1 MKMRQKNSQNLELEI
16 QNLKNQLEKQKTRV
30 ALMDKIIQ
38 GMHSTL
44 VLDDILQIAVNEL
57 HKALNVSRCLIF
69 RPNPEKQ
76 MVAEHISEATIEGN
90 SLIGIKCNFYSYY
103 NQLLSQGEAWE
114 FTTVNDE
121 ELPEI
126 IKDSAKSCNIS
137 AALIVPLLHQNR
149 YIGGISLHQ
158 CDRDREW
165 QTDEIEFVKI
175 IATHCALAIHQAEL
189 YQQLEN
195 RAFLLITEMQNI
207 KETKRLQKERDRFFN
222 HSLDLMVIADFN
234 GYFQQINPAWTKT
247 LGYSLEELQG
257 KHYSEF
263 LHPEDWETVKIIES
277 QKNSGEPIISL
288 QNRYLSKK
296 GFYCWLSWNI
306 IFFPEERLMYGFAR
320 DINEHKH
327 TENLLHQL
335 NEELESRV
343 QIRSNTLKE
352 LNQILLAE
360 IADRKIAQQKLLET
374 QEQLQ
379 AILDYS
385 PTVIYLTDLNHK
397 YLLINRKYENLIQA
411 KSENVIGKNIYEF
424 FPQKIADTFVAN
436 NQKVIETKTSIEI
449 EEIIPQSDGIHT
461 YLSIKFPL
469 RNSKGVIYAVCGIST
484 NITDR
489 VSAENALRQ
498 NELHLRLALNAALMG
513 TWEWNILAGEI
524 IWSEQTE
531 VIFGFLPGT
540 FPKTFKAFINA
551 VHGDDRPFVTQAI
564 SYALRDKVPYD
575 IEYRIIHT
583 NGSIRW
589 VASKGDILRNQT
601 GNPGGM
607 RGIIMDITDRKEAE
621 AQIRDSEFKL
631 RTIINN
637 SNDSI
642 SLKDINGKYLLI
654 NPAGAKFLGLTIKDI
669 LGKTDLELFTP
680 ETGEKIWQKDRE
692 VMTAKRPKTY
702 EEIGE
707 SNGIKRTYLSTKC
720 PYFSPQGELLGI
732 IGICRDITASKQ
744 AENDLRES
752 EARYRLMAENST
764 DMISRHDPNGIYLYA
779 SPACRILLGYEPEEI
794 IGHSAYNFFHPE
806 DLLTIQNSHTSIL
819 EKSDTSTIIYRI
831 LRKDGSYTWFE
842 TTSKAVYFPDNK
854 EIQEL
859 ICVSRDISDRKQ
871 VENAL
876 RESEERFRRIFQDAP
891 IGIILNN
898 TDGKTLLV
906 NPAFCQL
913 LGYTETELKETTFY
927 KFTHPD
933 DLAQELPYIQGC
945 LQGEINSYKMEKRY
959 IKKNGEIVWVNLT
972 SGIIKDSSGKICY
985 ALGMIEDITDRKQT
999 EERLKLRERAITASN
1014 NGIIIV
1020 DAKHSDMPIIYVNPA
1035 FEKITGYLAEE
1046 VIGKNGRFLQYN
1058 QTNQE
1063 ELEKLRFA
1071 IHHGKDCSVV
1081 LRNSRKNGSL
1091 FWNEL
1096 SISPIYDNQGNL
1108 THYIGIQTDI
1118 TDRKEAEEALQQAK
1132 DQLQAV
1138 LDAVPGLVSWIKSD
1152 LHYLGVNQHLAK
1164 TFNLKT
1170 EDFIGQEI
1178 GFLNSSEFTK
1188 FIKEF
1193 FTKPDLS
1200 ASQVIET
1207 YANGRSRNYLIAAQK
1222 YQQGTA
1228 AVSVGIDITER
1239 KQAEERLKAS
1249 LKEKEVLLKEIHHRV
1264 KNNLQIVSSLLK
1276 LQSGYIKD
1284 KEALALFKDS
1294 YNRVHSMA
1302 LIHEKLYR
1310 TADLARIDVGDYI
1323 RTLLSNLFSSYGVSS
1338 IAIKL
1343 NLEID
1348 KIFLDVDTAIPCGL
1362 IINEL
1367 VSNSLKYA
1375 FPHATSGEITISFKS
1390 VNNTHFALN
1399 VSDNGIGI
1407 SSDID
1412 IEELES
1418 LGLQLVLNLI
1428 EQLSGCFDLDVTNG
1442 TSFKIQFPQTKN

>member
-1 MKMRQKNSQNLELEI
+1 MKTIQETKQNLKLKI
-16 QNLKNQLEKQKTRV
+16 QNLKNELEKQKIRV
-30 ALMDKIIQ
+30 ALTDKIIQ

-57 HKALNVSRCLIF
+57 HKALKVSRCLIF
-69 RPNPEKQ
+69 RPNSENQ
-76 MVAEHISEATIEGN
+76 MAAEHTSEATIEGN
-90 SLIGIKCNFYSYY
+90 SLLGIRCNFYSYY
-103 NQLLSQGEAWE
+103 HQVLSQGETWK
-114 FTTVNDE
+114 FGRIDDE
-121 ELPEI
+121 QLPET
-126 IKDSAKSCNIS
+126 IKDSAKICSIN
-137 AALIVPLLHQNR
+137 AALIVPLVHQNR

-158 CDRDREW
+158 CDREREW
-165 QTDEIEFVKI
+165 QEDEIEFVKT
-175 IATHCALAIHQAEL
+175 IATHCALAIHKAEL
-189 YQQLEN
+189 YKQLEN
-195 RAFLLITEMQNI
+195 RAFWLITEMQNI
-207 KETKRLQKERDRFFN
+207 KETKQLQKERDRFFN
-222 HSLDLMVIADFN
+222 NSLDLMVIADFN
-234 GYFQQINPAWTKT
+234 GYFQQINPAWHKI
-247 LGYSLEELQG
+247 LGYSIEELQG

-288 QNRYLSKK
+288 ENRYLSKK

-306 IFFPEERLMYGFAR
+306 IFFPEEGLIYGFAR
-320 DINEHKH
+320 DINDRKH
-327 TENLLHQL
+327 TENLLHKL
-335 NEELESRV
+335 NEELEERV
-343 QIRSNTLKE
+343 QVRSNTLKQ
-352 LNQILLAE
+352 LNEVLLSE
-360 IADRKIAQQKLLET
+360 IADRQQAETKLLET

-379 AILDYS
+379 ALLHYS
-385 PTVIYLTDLNHK
+385 PTLIYLTDINHK
-397 YLLINRKYENLIQA
+397 YLLINRKYENILLTNHKNI
-411 KSENVIGKNIYEF
+411 IGKSIYEF
-424 FPQKIADTFVAN
+424 FPEEIAESLVAN
-436 NQKVIETKTSIEI
+436 HQQVIANGESLEI
-449 EEIIPQSDGIHT
+449 EENITQPDGIHT

-469 RNSKGVIYAVCGIST
+469 RDSNGVINSICSIST
-484 NITDR
+484 DITDR
-489 VSAENALRQ
+489 VSAEAALRQ

-531 VIFGFLPGT
+531 VIFGFIPGT
-540 FPKTFKAFINA
+540 LPKTFTAFINA

-575 IEYRIIHT
+575 IEYRILHT
-583 NGSIRW
+583 NGTIRW

-637 SNDSI
+637 SNDAI
-642 SLKDINGKYLLI
+642 TLKDINGKYLLI
-654 NPAGAKFLGLTIKDI
+654 NPAGAKFLGLPIKDI
-669 LGKTDLELFTP
+669 LGKTDIELFTP
-680 ETGEKIWQKDRE
+680 ETGAKIWEKDRQ
-692 VMTAKRPKTY
+692 VMAGKKTKTY

-707 SNGIKRTYLSTKC
+707 SKGIQRIYLSTKC
-720 PYFSPQGELLGI
+720 PYFSPQGDLLGI

-744 AENDLRES
+744 AENAIRES

-764 DMISRHDPNGIYLYA
+764 DMISRHDPHGVYLYA

-794 IGHSAYNFFHPE
+794 IGNAAYNFFHPE
-806 DLLTIQNSHTSIL
+806 DLDIIQNSHTSIL
-819 EKSDTSTIIYRI
+819 EQSDTSTIIYRI
-831 LRKDGSYTWFE
+831 RRKDGSYTWFE
-842 TTSKAVYFPDNK
+842 TTSKSVYFPNTK
-854 EIQEL
+854 NVQEL

-913 LGYTETELKETTFY
+913 LGYTESELKEINFY
-927 KFTHPD
+927 QFTHPD
-933 DLAQELPYIQGC
+933 DLSQELPYIQSC
-945 LQGEINSYKMEKRY
+945 LQGEINNYKMEKRY
-959 IKKNGEIVWVNLT
+959 FKKNGKIVWVNLT
-972 SGIIKDSSGKICY
+972 SGIIKDSNGQIRY
-985 ALGMIEDITDRKQT
+985 ALGMIEDITERKQT
-999 EERLKLRERAITASN
+999 EERLKLRERAIAASN

-1020 DAKHSDMPIIYVNPA
+1020 DATSNDMPIIYVNPA
-1035 FEKITGYLAEE
+1035 FEKITGYLASE
-1046 VIGKNGRFLQYN
+1046 VIGKNGRFLQY
-1058 QTNQE
+1058 QETNHE

-1071 IHHGKDCSVV
+1071 INNGKDCNVV
-1081 LRNSRKNGSL
+1081 LRNCRKNGSL

-1096 SISPIYDNQGNL
+1096 SISPIYDNKGNL
-1108 THYIGIQTDI
+1108 THYIGIQIDI

-1138 LDAVPGLVSWIKSD
+1138 LDAVPGLVSWINSD
-1152 LHYLGVNQHLAK
+1152 LHYLGVNQHLAN
-1164 TFNLKT
+1164 TFNLKA
-1170 EDFIGQEI
+1170 EDFVGKEI
-1178 GFLNSSEFTK
+1178 GFLKSSEFSK

-1200 ASQVIET
+1200 VSQVIET

-1228 AVSVGIDITER
+1228 AVSVGIDITES

-1284 KEALALFKDS
+1284 KEALELFKDS

-1310 TADLARIDVGDYI
+1310 TADLARIDATDYI

-1343 NLEID
+1343 NLDID
-1348 KIFLDVDTAIPCGL
+1348 QIFLDVDTAIPCGL

-1375 FPHATSGEITISFKS
+1375 FPNKESGEITISFKS
-1390 VNNTHFALN
+1390 IDNTHFNLN

-1407 SSDID
+1407 SPDLD

-1428 EQLSGCFDLDVTNG
+1428 EQLSGIFDLDINNG
-1442 TSFKIQFPQTKN
+1442 TNFKIQFPQK